1 MDEPSAADVLR
12 VAFQG
17 ERGAYSEQAALDLLG
32 EGIELV
38 PCATFD
44 EVFACVEAGECEH
57 GVVPVENSLAGSLH
71 RVYDLLLQHDL
82 YIVAE
87 YNLRISHCL
96 IAHPG
101 VSLADIRQIYSHPM
115 ALAQCEESLREL
127 GRNGIEIVA
136 ALDTAGSVKWIKE
149 QGLLHAAAIAGERA
163 AEIYGLAI
171 LRRELE
177 DEAANYTRFINQGR
191 EADAHRREQDL
202 AGLCRPKRAGAALSL
217 PERLCPA
224 RHRPDQD
231 RVAAVAR
238 RALGVC
244 VLCRF
249 PRQHVRGA
257 LSAGHRAPEG
267 DGHLCARLWL
277 LPPGAGR
284 LGRGAVSVIK
294 RTSAFPA
301 SKQLEENMA

>member
-32 EGIELV
+32 ERIELV

-149 QGLLHAAAIAGERA
+149 QGLCDAAAIAGERA

-177 DEAANYTRFINQGR
+177 DEAANYTRFIALSR
-191 EADAHRREQDL
+191 EAVTPTGESKTSLAFAGQNEPGLLFRCLSAFALRDIDL
-202 AGLCRPKRAGAALSL
+202 TKIESRPLRGVPWEYVFYVDFLGSMSE
-217 PERLCPA
+217 ERC
-224 RHRPDQD
+224 
-231 RVAAVAR
+231 R
-238 RALGVC
+238 RAIEHLKEMATFVRVFGSY
-244 VLCRF
+244 
-249 PRQHVRGA
+249 PRA
-257 LSAGHRAPEG
+257 RAAWVEG
-267 DGHLCARLWL
+267 
-277 LPPGAGR
+277 
-284 LGRGAVSVIK
+284 
-294 RTSAFPA
+294 
-301 SKQLEENMA
+301 Q